1 MPMLQAAVWTAV
13 VAVMGPL
20 VNLALVFRAAAAT
33 PTLLKLAA
41 TVVEAHVAYLEV
53 PLFIL
58 NSVVV
63 VVTI

>member
-20 VNLALVFRAAAAT
+20 VNLAPVFRAAAAA

-41 TVVEAHVAYLEV
+41 TVVEAHVAYLGV
-53 PLFIL
+53 PLLIL
-58 NSVVV
+58 
-63 VVTI
+63 TL